1 MAASDLP
8 RPLGLDP
15 AYLRRILAN
24 LEQKGLIDRVRS
36 ETDARRRLLSLTP
49 EGQEVF
55 SLRGSRPRE
64 EVAEML

>member
-1 MAASDLP
+1 MAASDLS
-8 RPLGLDP
+8 RELGLDP
-15 AYLRRILAN
+15 GYLSRILARLGQN
-24 LEQKGLIDRVRS
+24 ELIDKARS
-36 ETDARRRLLSLTP
+36 EADARRRLLSLTP